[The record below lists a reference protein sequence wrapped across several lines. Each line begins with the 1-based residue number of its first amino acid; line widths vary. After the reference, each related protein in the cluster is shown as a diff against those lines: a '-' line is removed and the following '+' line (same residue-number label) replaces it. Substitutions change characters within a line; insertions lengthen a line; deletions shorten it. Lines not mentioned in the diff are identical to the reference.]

1 VRPVPSFTGV
11 RSPPLRGVD
20 DPRRDGLAEEG
31 LEMTQGAISRR
42 DALCASAW
50 QGCTDAEAFRFHRM
64 RAREAG
70 TLTGRS
76 PLGANAFLYGRAEPA
91 PPGGEPRAR
100 WPSGE
105 RPGDRAMGGFLGGT
119 RSARPR
125 GKAGRKPGYGMITEK

>member
-1 VRPVPSFTGV
+1 MRPVPSFTGV

-91 PPGGEPRAR
+91 PPGGEPRRDGLPEKGPGIAR
-100 WPSGE
+100 WAVFSEGRTLCVRVA
-105 RPGDRAMGGFLGGT
+105 RPGA
-119 RSARPR
+119 SR
-125 GKAGRKPGYGMITEK
+125 GIS